1 MCSSDAGR
9 VAEIGRAIDD
19 LAARARS
26 VGRDARP
33 GEESEIAARL
43 AELWSLI
50 AELDPEVAR
59 RLPTYRLDEPTSD
72 RR

>member
-9 VAEIGRAIDD
+9 VADIGRAIDD
-19 LAARARS
+19 LAAQAGAAR
-26 VGRDARP
+26 RNARP
-33 GEESEIAARL
+33 GEEGEIAARL

-59 RLPTYRLDEPTSD
+59 RLPTYRLD
-72 RR
+72 